1 MIVNYFR
8 KLTTRK
14 RQTRYDIH
22 LGMTLAFIAGAM
34 NAGGFLVVQKYT
46 SHMTGIVSGMADG
59 IAIGDFP
66 LLWGSLGAMVAFMV
80 GAGLTEMLVN
90 WGRVHGMRS
99 EYALPLTL
107 ESILFLLFAWYGP
120 AWHAYPGFFM
130 SITVALLCFMMG
142 MHNAVIT
149 HISKAVIRTTHMTG
163 IVTDIG
169 IEMGKLLFWNRKI
182 DADDAGFVKANRFKL
197 YLLSGLL
204 VMFFVGGVA
213 GAYGFKF
220 YGYVVVYPMAAVMLL
235 MAIIP
240 VWDDIRK
247 KIFR

>member
-14 RQTRYDIH
+14 RQLRYDIH

-34 NAGGFLVVQKYT
+34 NAGGFIAVQQYT
-46 SHMTGIVSGMADG
+46 SHMTGIVSNMAGG
-59 IAIGDFP
+59 IAVGNFNFF
-66 LLWGSLGAMVAFMV
+66 WVSLGAMVSFIF

-90 WGRVHGMRS
+90 YGRSRGMRS
-99 EYALPLTL
+99 EYALPLIV
-107 ESILFLLFAWYGP
+107 ESLLFLVFAKWGP
-120 AWHAYPGFFM
+120 SLHHLPDFFM
-130 SITVALLCFMMG
+130 SVTIVLLCFMMG
-142 MHNAVIT
+142 MHNSVIT

-169 IEMGKLLFWNRKI
+169 IELGKLFYWNRHV
-182 DADDAGFVKANRFKL
+182 DVSDVNFVKANRFKL

-204 VMFFVGGVA
+204 CMFFIGGIV

-220 YGYVVVYPMAAVMLL
+220 YGYVVTYPLAAILFL
-235 MAIIP
+235 TAIIP
-240 VWDDIRK
+240 VMDDIRK
-247 KIFR
+247 KFR